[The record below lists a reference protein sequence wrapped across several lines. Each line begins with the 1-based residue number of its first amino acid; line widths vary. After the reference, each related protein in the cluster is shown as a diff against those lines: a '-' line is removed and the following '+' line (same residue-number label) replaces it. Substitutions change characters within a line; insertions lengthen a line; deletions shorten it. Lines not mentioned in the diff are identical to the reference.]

1 MPKARLKIMGV
12 LERMFRGELL
22 PLDFSAYIT
31 LMHNY
36 NSE

>member
-1 MPKARLKIMGV
+1 